1 MELSSPPSLRSLYG
15 AALLAALRRPSR
27 PASLSDLS
35 LGLVA
40 PVSRSRLAAYN
51 RVCGYRLSDEL
62 PPTYPHV
69 LAFPLAMAL
78 MTRPD
83 FPLPLVGIVHLA
95 NTITVY
101 RPVLAS
107 EALSFTVFAADLR
120 PHERGRQV
128 DLVAEAR
135 VADEV
140 VWTGRSTYLHRES
153 SPSSPSSPAPAPAPS
168 LPAPAAVWRVDRRVG
183 PDYADV
189 SGDHNPVHTSRLAA
203 RLFGFPGQIA
213 HGMWSKARCLAALEG
228 RLPAAYTVEVAF
240 KLPVVLPARVAF
252 SAEPVDGGYRLSLR
266 GARSGKPHLVGS
278 IRGIPSDSERT
289 SG

>member
-15 AALLAALRRPSR
+15 AALLSALRRPSR

-35 LGLVA
+35 LGVVA

-107 EALSFTVFAADLR
+107 EALGVAVRRLELPLPQAVQR
-120 PHERGRQV
+120 V
-128 DLVAEAR
+128 DL
-135 VADEV
+135 
-140 VWTGRSTYLHRES
+140 GHG
-153 SPSSPSSPAPAPAPS
+153 PS
-168 LPAPAAVWRVDRRVG
+168 G
-183 PDYADV
+183 
-189 SGDHNPVHTSRLAA
+189 
-203 RLFGFPGQIA
+203 
-213 HGMWSKARCLAALEG
+213 
-228 RLPAAYTVEVAF
+228 
-240 KLPVVLPARVAF
+240 
-252 SAEPVDGGYRLSLR
+252 
-266 GARSGKPHLVGS
+266 
-278 IRGIPSDSERT
+278 
-289 SG
+289 